1 MAQATRSER
10 SAKEPKEVKEVKENT
25 SNNEPEERA
34 LPILPVRDT
43 VLFPHAVLPLTVGR
57 ESSVQLINSLGE
69 DKTIVVVAQR
79 EARVDSPQPT
89 DLYTVGTLAV
99 VHKVVKMPNQSLFV
113 FAEGLER
120 VRLVEFAQLAPFMR
134 AKVDSVPEAIPPTSS
149 EVEALQ
155 RNVLTLFQQIVAG
168 SPTLSD
174 ELSTVAMNIEEP
186 GRLVDFIASSLPS
199 LSTADKQDTLETTDV
214 RVRLEKINQHLAKE
228 LEVQQLRN
236 KIQSEVQDR
245 VQQTQREYYLREQ
258 MKAIQK
264 ELGEQDEGARDTE
277 DLRQKIESAGMPD
290 DVKKEALKELGRLS
304 RMSPMAADY
313 SVTRNYIEWLAVLPW
328 AKASGGDV
336 DIIKAKEV
344 LDTDHYDLKKVKDRI
359 LDYLSV
365 RRLKPGMKGPILC
378 FVGPPGVGKTSLGKS
393 IARALGRKFVR
404 ISLGG
409 VHDEAEIRGH
419 RRTYIGALPGQIIQG
434 IRRAETKDPVFM
446 LDEIDKVGRDFRG
459 DPGSA
464 LLEALDPEQ
473 NSTFRDNYLDVPFDL
488 SKVLFITTANMLDPI
503 AEPLRD
509 RMEII
514 ELQGYTEEEKVH
526 IAFQY
531 LIPRQIEE
539 NGITA
544 EQIEFPEEAV
554 ADIIRH
560 YTREAGVRNLERMI
574 GTVCRKQARRLA
586 EGKSEKLIVTP
597 KIVHEFLGGIKVRSE
612 GEIAERTKR
621 AGVVVGLAWT
631 PSGGDILFV
640 EASTMKGKGNLSITG
655 QIQDVMRESMQ
666 AGLSWVR
673 SNASILGIQEDFFE
687 KHDIHI
693 HVPAGAIPKDGPSAG
708 VTIVTALVSLLTN
721 RPVRPLLAMTGEIT
735 LSGNVLP
742 IGGVKEKVLAA
753 KRAGVHDIIL
763 PAENKTN
770 VEEDLTP
777 EQLENVE
784 IHYVKLISEVLELAL
799 PSTPREEK
807 QDAEEREKVLS
818 EQPVG

>member
-1 MAQATRSER
+1 MARQAQPER
-10 SAKEPKEVKEVKENT
+10 T
-25 SNNEPEERA
+25 EEAPHEIERDR
-34 LPILPVRDT
+34 PFPVLPVRDT

-57 ESSVQLINSLGE
+57 ESSVLLINSLGE
-69 DKTIVVVAQR
+69 DKTIVVAAQR
-79 EARVDSPQPT
+79 EARVDNPQPT
-89 DLYTVGTLAV
+89 DLYALGTLAV

-113 FAEGLER
+113 FAEGLDR
-120 VRLVEFAQLAPFMR
+120 VRLKDFTQLTPFMR
-134 AKVDSVPEAIPPTSS
+134 ATTETVPDVVPPKDA
-149 EVEALQ
+149 EQEALQ

-199 LSTADKQDTLETTDV
+199 LSTSDKQDVLETADV

-264 ELGEQDEGARDTE
+264 ELGEADEGQREVDELKT
-277 DLRQKIESAGMPD
+277 KIESAGMPD

-328 AKASGGDV
+328 VKSSGQEV
-336 DIIKAKEV
+336 DILKARDI
-344 LDTDHYDLKKVKDRI
+344 LDADHYDLKKVKDRI

-365 RRLKPGMKGPILC
+365 RRLKPSMKGPILC

-404 ISLGG
+404 LSLGG

-434 IRRAETKDPVFM
+434 IRRADSNDPVFM

-459 DPGSA
+459 DPAAA

-473 NSTFRDNYLDVPFDL
+473 NATFRDNYLDVPFDL

-503 AEPLRD
+503 ADPLRD

-531 LIPRQIEE
+531 LVPRQIDE
-539 NGITA
+539 NGITV
-544 EQIEFPEEAV
+544 EQIEFPEDSIRFV
-554 ADIIRH
+554 IRH
-560 YTREAGVRNLERMI
+560 YTREAGVRNLERNI
-574 GTVCRKQARRLA
+574 GTICRKQARRIA
-586 EGKSEKLIVTP
+586 EGKNDKLLVTREV
-597 KIVHEFLGGIKVRSE
+597 IEDFLGGIKIRVE

-621 AGVVVGLAWT
+621 SGVAVGLDWT
-631 PSGGDILFV
+631 PTGGDVLFI
-640 EASTMKGKGNLSITG
+640 EANKMKGKGGFTMTG
-655 QIQDVMRESMQ
+655 QIGQVMQESMQ
-666 AGLSWVR
+666 AALTWVR
-673 SNASILGIQEDFFE
+673 SNAEQLGISPDFFSS
-687 KHDIHI
+687 HDLHI

-708 VTIVTALVSLLTN
+708 VTMVTALVSLLTE
-721 RPVRPLLAMTGEIT
+721 RSVRPLTAMTGEIT

-753 KRAGVHDIIL
+753 KRAGVRDILL
-763 PAENKTN
+763 PAENKAN
-770 VEEDLTP
+770 VAEDLTP
-777 EQLENVE
+777 EQLESLN
-784 IHYVKLISEVLELAL
+784 IHYVKTIDEVLELAL
-799 PSTPREEK
+799 PSTPREER
-807 QDAEEREKVLS
+807 QDAEEREKVLVNS
-818 EQPVG
+818 PA